1 MALLIAGKRI
11 SGKKPG
17 LQYFA
22 NILLN
27 FVKDGGV

>member
-11 SGKKPG
+11 SGNKPG
-17 LQYFA
+17 IQDFS